1 MINRTKAEGE
11 RRGAVRVGIIGAGF
25 GAVVHIP
32 AMQRVHGA
40 EVTAICARRPERAHI
55 AAAKY
60 GVPNALT
67 DYREMLRDPAID
79 AVVIAT
85 PPFLHHSMVI
95 SAVEAGKHV
104 LCEKPMARNLAEAR
118 DMEKIANNGR
128 VAAMVNHEFRFSPV
142 RVHVKKLI
150 DDGFI
155 GEPQSASLTVFRSS
169 LNDPG
174 GIPFG
179 WLMEADK
186 AGGMLGA
193 VGSHHVDALRWWF
206 GDVKSVAG
214 AVGTMVKRR
223 RLPESMQMVPVDAD
237 DNFSVLMKFANG
249 AIGSIHYTATA
260 AVDLSDQIVLSG
272 SDGMLMIS
280 NEGRLYGGQRD
291 QGLAEIPLPE
301 PAEEIDPAFDHPLI
315 HPTMLLHREWIN
327 WIRTGEEATPSF
339 ADGVRV
345 QEILDGALRS
355 SQQGRWVDVVKT
367 RFQLT

>member
-1 MINRTKAEGE
+1 MINRAKVAGE
-11 RRGAVRVGIIGAGF
+11 RRGPVRVGIIGAGF

-32 AMQRVHGA
+32 ALQQVHGA
-40 EVTAICARRPERAHI
+40 EVAAICARRPERAHT
-55 AAAKY
+55 AAAQY
-60 GVPNALT
+60 GVPHAMT
-67 DYREMLRDPAID
+67 DYRELLRDPSID

-118 DMEKIANNGR
+118 DMEKIANNAH
-128 VAAMVNHEFRFSPV
+128 VVAMVNHEFRFSPV

-150 DDGFI
+150 DEGYI
-155 GEPQSASLTVFRSS
+155 GEPQSASFTVFRSS

-179 WLMEADK
+179 WLMEKDK

-214 AVGTMVKRR
+214 AVETMVKRR
-223 RLPESMQMVPVDAD
+223 RLPESMQLASVDAD
-237 DNFSVLMKFANG
+237 DNFSILMRFANG
-249 AIGSIHYTATA
+249 ALGTIQYTATA

-272 SDGMLMIS
+272 SDGMLMIA
-280 NEGRLYGGQRD
+280 NDGRLYGGQRE
-291 QGLAEIPLPE
+291 QGLEELTLPE
-301 PAEEIDPAFDHPLI
+301 PAEAVDPSFDHPLI
-315 HPTMLLHREWIN
+315 HPTMLLHRKWIN
-327 WIRTGEEATPSF
+327 AIRTGEPASPSF
-339 ADGVRV
+339 AEGVKV

-355 SQQGRWVDVVKT
+355 SQQGRWVDIARG
-367 RFQLT
+367 RFQYA

>member
-1 MINRTKAEGE
+1 MINRAKAAGE
-11 RRGAVRVGIIGAGF
+11 RRGPVRVGIIGAGF
-25 GAVVHIP
+25 GAVVHVP
-32 AMQRVHGA
+32 ALQRVHGA
-40 EVTAICARRPERAHI
+40 DVVAICARRAERAHMV
-55 AAAKY
+55 AAQY
-60 GVPNALT
+60 GVAHAVT
-67 DYREMLRDPAID
+67 DYRELLRDPSID

-85 PPFLHHSMVI
+85 PPFLHHGMVI

-118 DMEKIANNGR
+118 DMEKIAANAHI
-128 VAAMVNHEFRFSPV
+128 VAMVNHEFRFSPV
-142 RVHVKKLI
+142 RLHVKKLI
-150 DDGFI
+150 DEGFI
-155 GEPQSASLTVFRSS
+155 GEPQSASFTVFRSS

-179 WLMEADK
+179 WLMEKDK

-214 AVGTMVKRR
+214 AVETMVKRR
-223 RLPESMQMVPVDAD
+223 RLPESMQLVPVDAD

-249 AIGSIHYTATA
+249 ALGTVQYTATA

-272 SDGMLMIS
+272 SEGMLMIS
-280 NEGRLYGGQRD
+280 NEGRLYGGRRERS
-291 QGLAEIPLPE
+291 LEEIHLPE
-301 PAEEIDPAFDHPLI
+301 PLEEVDPSFDHPLI
-315 HPTMLLHREWIN
+315 QPTMLLHREWIN
-327 WIRTGEEATPSF
+327 AIRTGSPASPSF
-339 ADGVRV
+339 ADGVKV

-355 SQQGRWVDVVKT
+355 SQQGRWVDIQKS